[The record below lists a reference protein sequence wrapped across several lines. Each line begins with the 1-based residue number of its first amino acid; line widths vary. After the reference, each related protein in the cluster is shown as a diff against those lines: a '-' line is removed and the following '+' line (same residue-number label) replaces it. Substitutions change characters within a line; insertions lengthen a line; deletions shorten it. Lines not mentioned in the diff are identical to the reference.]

1 MLSEADQDF
10 LTQVDR
16 GTPAG
21 DWLRC
26 YWHAVAISDRCD
38 AIRADL
44 RLDHPVAV
52 DGQIAPATEWG
63 RKFGT
68 FGGKPTH
75 VRILG
80 EDLVLYRDQSGQL
93 GLLGIRCPHRGASLV
108 HGRPQDHGLACC
120 YHMWTFDETG
130 RCLAMPAEP
139 PDSTFK
145 DKVVHKAYPV
155 RELGGMIFAYLGKGA
170 PPALPL
176 IDVLARNDGVRAIE
190 NFALWGANWLQIV
203 ENSVD
208 PSHTGTLHGVGTQ
221 RSDLWNQIPKV
232 DFAWDGIGIQTR
244 QTRGNYDRTG
254 YLRIPT
260 TILINHPWPGGK
272 LNYPRFTAIFRT
284 PVDRTHT
291 LLFHTTFT
299 PHVDGKPPAL
309 PPGVNFHLAEAV
321 QQIFAQDFEA
331 ITSQGAVA
339 DRTTER
345 LGTTD
350 RGVILL
356 RKVFREAIEAAQ
368 RGEDPPGVLR
378 GPAGERILDSAEKV
392 TDGFMAMKT
401 AAE

>member
-1 MLSEADQDF
+1 MLSQADQDH
-10 LTQVDR
+10 LTHVEA

-26 YWHAVAISDRCD
+26 YWHAIAISEQGD

-44 RLDHPVAV
+44 KLDDLAEF
-52 DGQIAPATEWG
+52 DGRFAPAREWG
-63 RKFGT
+63 AKFGT
-68 FGGKPTH
+68 FTGKPTH

-80 EDLVLYRDQSGQL
+80 EDLVLYRDKGGRL
-93 GLLGIRCPHRGASLV
+93 GLLGIRCPHRGASLTY
-108 HGRPQDHGLACC
+108 GRPQEHGLACC

-139 PDSTFK
+139 PDSSFK
-145 DKVVHKAYPV
+145 DKIAHTAYPV
-155 RELGGMIFAYLGKGA
+155 RELGGMIFAYLGKGE

-176 IDVLARNDGVRAIE
+176 LDVLARTDGVRAIE
-190 NFALWGANWLQIV
+190 NFAMWPANWLQIV

-208 PSHTGTLHGVGTQ
+208 PAHTGTLHGVGTQ
-221 RSDLWNQIPKV
+221 RSDLWNEIPKV
-232 DFAWDGIGIQTR
+232 DFAWDGTGIQTR
-244 QTRGNYDRTG
+244 QTRGQYDRTG

-284 PVDRTHT
+284 PVDRSHT
-291 LLFHTTFT
+291 LLFHATFT
-299 PHVDGKPPAL
+299 PFVNGKPPELL
-309 PPGVNFHLAEAV
+309 PGMTFHLAEAV
-321 QQIFAQDFEA
+321 QQIFQQDYEA
-331 ITSQGAVA
+331 ITSQGPVF
-339 DRTTER
+339 DRTNER
-345 LGTTD
+345 LATTD

-356 RKVFREAIEAAQ
+356 RKIFREAIEAVQ

-378 GPAGERILDSAEKV
+378 GEAGNRVLDSSENVA
-392 TDGFMAMKT
+392 DGFMALRS

>member
-1 MLSEADQDF
+1 MLSQADQAF
-10 LTQVDR
+10 LTDIER

-26 YWHAVAISDRCD
+26 YWHAIAISDRCD

-44 RLDHPVAV
+44 KLDGAV
-52 DGQIAPATEWG
+52 EFAGRHASPAEWG
-63 RKFGT
+63 RTFGT
-68 FGGKPTH
+68 FTGKPTH

-80 EDLVLYRDQSGQL
+80 EDLVLYRDQGGRL

-130 RCLAMPAEP
+130 RCLAQPAEP

-145 DKVVHKAYPV
+145 DKVVHTAYPV
-155 RELGGMIFAYLGKGA
+155 RELGGMIFAFLGKGE

-176 IDVLARNDGVRAIE
+176 IDVLARTDGVRAIE
-190 NFALWGANWLQIV
+190 NFALWGSHWLQIV

-208 PSHTGTLHGVGTQ
+208 PAHTGTLHGVGTQ

-232 DFAWDGIGIQTR
+232 DFTWDGIGIQTR
-244 QTRGNYDRTG
+244 QTRGQYDRTG

-272 LNYPRFTAIFRT
+272 LNHPRFTAIFRT

-291 LLFHTTFT
+291 LLFHATFT
-299 PHVDGKPPAL
+299 PFVDGKTPELL
-309 PPGVNFHLAEAV
+309 PGMKFYLADAV
-321 QQIFAQDFEA
+321 QQIFQQDFDA
-331 ITSQGAVA
+331 ITSQGAVF
-339 DRTTER
+339 DRTNER
-345 LGTTD
+345 LATTD

-356 RKVFREAIEAAQ
+356 RKVFREAIEAVQ

-378 GPAGERILDSAEKV
+378 GPEWNRVLDSGEKV
-392 TDGFMAMKT
+392 TDGFMAMQT